1 MKARVNHAA
10 SLLVTSESSVVTAA
24 HEPMLSPV
32 LRLQPCGDFL
42 IWTRLL
48 SHCRRTHLKF
58 IIWSYLPCLGGI
70 FWAVSWRF
78 LIGPEMFS
86 HLQSP
91 PAPDAQGSSGNWP
104 TRGHQSLG
112 APIRPHP
119 RPGTLKCG
127 IRDGR
132 GTGRLRKAHQLISQ
146 GTGRSF
152 AVARGTGSASDT
164 PPTSS
169 RSSEAKRE
177 KSSPSPNQEKDRNV
191 SLWKNFVD
199 I

>member
-1 MKARVNHAA
+1 
-10 SLLVTSESSVVTAA
+10 
-24 HEPMLSPV
+24 MLSPV

-91 PAPDAQGSSGNWP
+91 PAPDAQGSSGNGP
-104 TRGHQSLG
+104 TRGPQSLG

-127 IRDGR
+127 IRGGR
-132 GTGRLRKAHQLISQ
+132 GTGRLRKAHHLISQ
-146 GTGRSF
+146 GTEGHLQWPRGLDLHQTLRQLLPGHQRRKERSPLHLLIKKKTETF
-152 AVARGTGSASDT
+152 H
-164 PPTSS
+164 
-169 RSSEAKRE
+169 
-177 KSSPSPNQEKDRNV
+177 
-191 SLWKNFVD
+191 FVR
-199 I
+199 IL